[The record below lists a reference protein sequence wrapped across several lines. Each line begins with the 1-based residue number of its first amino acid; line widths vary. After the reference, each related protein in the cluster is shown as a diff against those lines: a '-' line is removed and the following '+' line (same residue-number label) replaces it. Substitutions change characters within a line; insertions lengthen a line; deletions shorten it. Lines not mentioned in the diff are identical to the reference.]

1 MDKEIKKSDVIYYAR
16 VMPTVGLYE
25 IVELKVRT
33 VAEDYIVGIDKNTKH
48 AYMFYF
54 DDINRTIFFDR
65 NEALRVVKAAEK
77 NSKKVSEEKYYE
89 EY

>member
-33 VAEDYIVGIDKNTKH
+33 VTENYIVGIDKNTKH
-48 AYMFYF
+48 AFMFYF

-65 NEALRVVKAAEK
+65 NEALKVVKAAEK
-77 NSKKVSEEKYYE
+77 NGKKISDEKYYE

>member
-1 MDKEIKKSDVIYYAR
+1 MNKEIKKSDVIYYAR

-25 IVELKVRT
+25 IIELKVRT

-48 AYMFYF
+48 AFMFYF

-65 NEALRVVKAAEK
+65 NEALKVVKAAEK
-77 NSKKVSEEKYYE
+77 NGKKVSDEKYYE

>member
-77 NSKKVSEEKYYE
+77 NSKKVSDEKYYE

>member
-25 IVELKVRT
+25 IVEIKVRT
-33 VAEDYIVGIDKNTKH
+33 VTEDYIVGIDKNTKH
-48 AYMFYF
+48 AFMFYF

-65 NEALRVVKAAEK
+65 NEALKVVKAAEK
-77 NSKKVSEEKYYE
+77 NGKKVSDEKYYE

>member
-33 VAEDYIVGIDKNTKH
+33 VAENYIVGIDKNTKH
-48 AYMFYF
+48 AFMFYF

-65 NEALRVVKAAEK
+65 NEALKVVKAAEK
-77 NSKKVSEEKYYE
+77 NGKKVSDEKYYE

>member
-33 VAEDYIVGIDKNTKH
+33 VTGDYIVGIDKNTKH
-48 AYMFYF
+48 AFMFYF

-65 NEALRVVKAAEK
+65 NEALKVVKAAEK
-77 NSKKVSEEKYYE
+77 NGKKVSDEKYYE

>member
-33 VAEDYIVGIDKNTKH
+33 VTEDYIVGIDKNTKH
-48 AYMFYF
+48 AFMFYF

-65 NEALRVVKAAEK
+65 NEALKVVKAAEK
-77 NSKKVSEEKYYE
+77 NGKKVSDEKYYE

>member
-1 MDKEIKKSDVIYYAR
+1 MDKEIKKSDIIYYAR

-33 VAEDYIVGIDKNTKH
+33 VTEDYIVGIDKNTKH
-48 AYMFYF
+48 AFMFYF

-65 NEALRVVKAAEK
+65 NEALKVVKAAEK
-77 NSKKVSEEKYYE
+77 NGKKVSDEKYYE

>member
-1 MDKEIKKSDVIYYAR
+1 MNKEIKKSDVIYYAR

-25 IVELKVRT
+25 IVEIKVRT
-33 VAEDYIVGIDKNTKH
+33 VTEDYIVGIDKNTKH
-48 AYMFYF
+48 AFMFYF

-65 NEALRVVKAAEK
+65 NEALKVVKAAEK
-77 NSKKVSEEKYYE
+77 NGKKVSDEKYYE

>member
-25 IVELKVRT
+25 IIELKVRT
-33 VAEDYIVGIDKNTKH
+33 VTEDYIVGIDKNTKH
-48 AYMFYF
+48 AFMFYF

-65 NEALRVVKAAEK
+65 NEALKVVKAAEK
-77 NSKKVSEEKYYE
+77 NGKKVSDEKYYE

>member
-77 NSKKVSEEKYYE
+77 NGKKVSDEKYYE

>member
-48 AYMFYF
+48 AFMFYF

-65 NEALRVVKAAEK
+65 NEALKVVKAAEK
-77 NSKKVSEEKYYE
+77 NGKKVSDEKYYE

>member
-65 NEALRVVKAAEK
+65 NEALKVVKAAEK
-77 NSKKVSEEKYYE
+77 NGKKVSDEKYYE

>member
-1 MDKEIKKSDVIYYAR
+1 MTFQTQKDRLLMVGLQVIDMDKEIKKSDVIYYAR

-33 VAEDYIVGIDKNTKH
+33 VTENYIVGIDKNTKH
-48 AYMFYF
+48 AFMFYF

-65 NEALRVVKAAEK
+65 NV
-77 NSKKVSEEKYYE
+77 
-89 EY
+89 

>member
-16 VMPTVGLYE
+16 VMTTVGLYE

-48 AYMFYF
+48 AFMFYF

-65 NEALRVVKAAEK
+65 NEALKVVKAAEK
-77 NSKKVSEEKYYE
+77 NGKKVSDEKYYE

>member
-1 MDKEIKKSDVIYYAR
+1 MNKEIKKSDVIYYAR

-33 VAEDYIVGIDKNTKH
+33 VTEDYIVGIDKNTKH
-48 AYMFYF
+48 AFMFYF

-65 NEALRVVKAAEK
+65 NEALKVVKAAEK
-77 NSKKVSEEKYYE
+77 NGKKVSDEKYYE